1 MVKIAPSVLSADF
14 AHLKEDIDT
23 IYDGGKSWIHYDVMD
38 GHFVPNI
45 SFGYSILS
53 NLRAVTDLFIDVHL
67 MITDPGQ
74 YLDEFINAG
83 ADLIT
88 FHIEA
93 VSSMQEARVL
103 IQRIHDAGCLA
114 SISIKPGTDVEA
126 IKPFLDDL
134 DMVLVMRVEPG
145 LGGQ

>member
-53 NLRAVTDLFIDVHL
+53 NVRAVTDLFIDVHL

-74 YLDEFINAG
+74 YLDEFIKNKQH
-83 ADLIT
+83 DKPPKSRYSRRIT
-88 FHIEA
+88 KKYCF
-93 VSSMQEARVL
+93 
-103 IQRIHDAGCLA
+103 
-114 SISIKPGTDVEA
+114 IKLKKSA
-126 IKPFLDDL
+126 KNI
-134 DMVLVMRVEPG
+134 
-145 LGGQ
+145 

>member
-67 MITDPGQ
+67 MITDQG
-74 YLDEFINAG
+74 YCSCIKHAGITCTYSTYSLCRMSCIN
-83 ADLIT
+83 IY
-88 FHIEA
+88 
-93 VSSMQEARVL
+93 
-103 IQRIHDAGCLA
+103 
-114 SISIKPGTDVEA
+114 
-126 IKPFLDDL
+126 
-134 DMVLVMRVEPG
+134 
-145 LGGQ
+145 